1 MVICKG
7 GDMIIK
13 AHMKHFL
20 FSILL
25 LALFTYIGSGI
36 ASAQDCS
43 SPGLR
48 INRLA
53 DNVSVTTTG
62 TKLSYTVPVGRSAVS
77 FSRTYFS
84 SGSATIA
91 FTLNGVTINR
101 VVGGSLFD
109 GNWISLESGDTIAA
123 VVVAKGTAT
132 TADFSISVVECS
144 S

>member
-1 MVICKG
+1 
-7 GDMIIK
+7 
-13 AHMKHFL
+13 
-20 FSILL
+20 LL
-25 LALFTYIGSGI
+25 LALFTYTGSGI

-43 SPGLR
+43 SPGVR

-84 SGSATIA
+84 SGSATIE
-91 FTLNGVTINR
+91 FQLSGVTINR

-132 TADFSISVVECS
+132 TADFSISIVQCDS
-144 S
+144 

>member
-1 MVICKG
+1 
-7 GDMIIK
+7 MIIN
-13 AHMKHFL
+13 AHMKHFF

-43 SPGLR
+43 SPGVGKR
-48 INRLA
+48 INALA
-53 DNVSVTTTG
+53 NNVSVTTTG
-62 TKLSYTVPVGRSAVS
+62 TKLSYTVPVGYSAVS

-84 SGSATIA
+84 SGSATIE
-91 FTLNGVTINR
+91 FQLSGVTINR

-132 TADFSISVVECS
+132 TADFSISIVQCDS
-144 S
+144 

>member
-1 MVICKG
+1 
-7 GDMIIK
+7 MIIN
-13 AHMKHFL
+13 AHMKHFF

-43 SPGLR
+43 SPGVR

-84 SGSATIA
+84 SGSATIE
-91 FTLNGVTINR
+91 FQVRGVTINR

-109 GNWISLESGDTIAA
+109 GNWISLESSDTIAA

-132 TADFSISVVECS
+132 TADFSISIVQCDS
-144 S
+144 

>member
-7 GDMIIK
+7 GEMIIN
-13 AHMKHFL
+13 AHMKDFL

-25 LALFTYIGSGI
+25 LALFTYTGSGI

-43 SPGLR
+43 SPGVR

-84 SGSATIA
+84 SGSATIE
-91 FTLNGVTINR
+91 FQVRGVTINR

-132 TADFSISVVECS
+132 TADFSISVVECNP
-144 S
+144 

>member
-1 MVICKG
+1 
-7 GDMIIK
+7 MIIN
-13 AHMKHFL
+13 AHMKHFF

-43 SPGLR
+43 SPGVR

-62 TKLSYTVPVGRSAVS
+62 TKLSYTVPVGHSAVS

-84 SGSATIA
+84 SGSATIE
-91 FTLNGVTINR
+91 FQVRGVTINR

-132 TADFSISVVECS
+132 TADFSISIVQCDS
-144 S
+144 

>member
-1 MVICKG
+1 
-7 GDMIIK
+7 MIIN
-13 AHMKHFL
+13 AHMKDFL

-25 LALFTYIGSGI
+25 LALFTYTGSGI

-43 SPGLR
+43 SPGVR

-62 TKLSYTVPVGRSAVS
+62 TKLSYTVPVGHSAVS

-84 SGSATIA
+84 SGSATIE
-91 FTLNGVTINR
+91 FQLSGVTINR

-132 TADFSISVVECS
+132 TADFSISIVQCDS
-144 S
+144 